1 MTAEKSSLPRVVL
14 RADPRRYLGV
24 HVGIL
29 RSEAVLV
36 TGTGDVLAR
45 VVGPGASPRRIGIG
59 NTIEAIASLFE
70 VALQCAGLEPGT
82 TPDRVVAI
90 VADVDLQDERDEVRL
105 GLEQRLRTPDLIVE
119 NDVHGL
125 LWAGMRRPAGVALI
139 CGAGINAIARAST
152 GARAEY
158 LALGRISGDW
168 GGALELGRE
177 VLYVAQRS
185 ADGRGPRTR
194 LQYDVPAHF
203 QTVTM
208 WDAVVAFWRSPNRDA
223 QLEALAQRLFV
234 ADEAGDGVARGLVD
248 RLADEVV
255 GMVTAAARRVR
266 LPATGADIVLSGWV
280 LTSGFARLDQ
290 MVDRGIAER
299 MPGATILRF
308 DKPLVIGAALACFG
322 AERGGPLAREGNTI
336 AKRIEDAGLVDVAR
350 PGDHAFAGGGGS

>member
-1 MTAEKSSLPRVVL
+1 VTAEKTAVPR
-14 RADPRRYLGV
+14 AAIQPDSRRYFGV

-29 RSEAVLV
+29 RSEAVLI
-36 TGTGDVLAR
+36 TAAGEVLAR
-45 VVGPGASPRRIGIG
+45 VIGPGASPRRIGVG
-59 NTIEAIASLFE
+59 NTIEAIASLYE
-70 VALQCAGLEPGT
+70 LALQHAGVAPDSA
-82 TPDRVVAI
+82 PDRVAAI
-90 VADVDLQDERDEVRL
+90 VADVDLQDERDEVRRGL
-105 GLEQRLRTPDLIVE
+105 GQRLRTPDLIVE

-152 GARAEY
+152 GSRAEY
-158 LALGRISGDW
+158 LALGRVSGDW

-177 VLYVAQRS
+177 VLYAAQRS
-185 ADGRGPRTR
+185 SDGRGPHTR

-203 QTVTM
+203 QTVTT
-208 WDAVVAFWRSPNRDA
+208 WDAVVAYWHSSTRDA
-223 QLEALAQRLFV
+223 QLEALARRLFV
-234 ADEAGDGVARGLVD
+234 ADEAGDGLARGLVD

-255 GMVTAAARRVR
+255 GMVTAAAHRVR

-280 LTSGFARLDQ
+280 LTSGFTRLDE
-290 MVDRGIAER
+290 MVDAGIAAR

-336 AKRIEDAGLVDVAR
+336 AKRIEDAELLDVADF
-350 PGDHAFAGGGGS
+350 GDRVLAGGGS